1 MTGLFQKHSGELR
14 SLQLVR
20 FSSAAISWA
29 PVECQ
34 GWKLG
39 GGWCHHLH
47 VSSFSQMVSWSLE
60 GS

>member
-1 MTGLFQKHSGELR
+1 MKLGS
-14 SLQLVR
+14 V
-20 FSSAAISWA
+20 AISWA

-34 GWKLG
+34 GWKRG